1 VHQAQLPKWRQAA
14 TDAILSGTCASIT
27 SAATLALCSQLEEGR
42 PAGGING
49 PSQWI
54 WGEREAYARDTSV
67 RHTAV
72 GYAIHHLA
80 SVFWAILYERAVGAR
95 RGRKK
100 PARILLEATAISTC
114 AFVVDYGLTP
124 KRLQPGFEK
133 HLSPTS
139 MAAVY
144 AMFAVG
150 LAAAT
155 LYRQRRAAWESKPRG
170 AAPT

>member
-1 VHQAQLPKWRQAA
+1 VHQNEVTKWRQAA
-14 TDAILSGTCASIT
+14 TDALFSGSCASIA
-27 SAATLALCSQLEEGR
+27 SAAMLALCSQLEEGR
-42 PAGGING
+42 PAGGINA

-54 WGEREAYARDTSV
+54 WGEREAYTRDTTL

-72 GYAIHHLA
+72 GYAIHH
-80 SVFWAILYERAVGAR
+80 STSIFWAVLYERAVGAR
-95 RGRKK
+95 RGRKT
-100 PARILLEATAISTC
+100 PGRALVEAAAMSAG

-133 HLSPTS
+133 HLSPVS
-139 MAAVY
+139 MVAVY

-155 LYRQRRAAWESKPRG
+155 LYRQRQAAK
-170 AAPT
+170 